1 MGAEQVA
8 QRRPNRHH
16 WGVMN
21 RLPRRPRRS
30 SLEPRPCTP
39 APRRASVATGLCLCL
54 LPLLLWGCRD
64 SPTDPL
70 QGLVAA
76 ETGLTALALELPL
89 PSPMDLESDGA
100 EASTAVTRWR
110 RSWEE
115 PALAGRA
122 ARQEVYPEL
131 GRLMAE
137 RTGSP
142 ELSGDMALLG
152 AGVRRAE
159 ELLEHG
165 LPAFLDAGIRAAAE
179 AHDRAQRAVTV
190 GDEARAWEGLLQGA
204 DALREVGPEAVARTA
219 VDRCE
224 GSLRRIPED
233 HAYSEKE
240 LERIRH
246 LVLGSRRALEGGDWA
261 LAIRRAYY
269 AEGLLAGNG

>member
-1 MGAEQVA
+1 
-8 QRRPNRHH
+8 
-16 WGVMN
+16 MN
-21 RLPRRPRRS
+21 RLLHTPGRG
-30 SLEPRPCTP
+30 SLEPRPSAHGP
-39 APRRASVATGLCLCL
+39 GRPSRAVRLGLCL

-70 QGLVAA
+70 QGLVAG
-76 ETGLTALALELPL
+76 ETDLAALSLELPL
-89 PSPMDLESDGA
+89 PSPAGLVPDEA
-100 EASTAVTRWR
+100 EAAEAVTRWR

-115 PALAGRA
+115 PVLAGRA
-122 ARQEVYPEL
+122 TREELYPEL

-137 RTGSP
+137 RVGSP
-142 ELSGDMALLG
+142 EPTGDMALLG

-159 ELLEHG
+159 ELLERG
-165 LPAFLDAGIRAAAE
+165 LPAFLDAGIREAAA
-179 AHDRAQRAVTV
+179 AHDRARRAVAA
-190 GDEARAWEGLLQGA
+190 GDRARAWEGLLRGS

-219 VDRCE
+219 VGRCE
-224 GSLRRIPED
+224 ASLRRIPED

-246 LVLGSRRALEGGDWA
+246 LVRGSRQALEGGDWA